1 MSAPVI
7 NYLPVRPDWLA
18 LAPEAAL
25 EPDLPIVDAHH
36 HLWSRPGWRF
46 LMDDYKTELTA
57 SGHRIVASVF
67 MQCQTGYD
75 LALPPHLRPVGETA
89 YIAAEAERLG
99 PDEPA
104 LCAGI
109 VGHADLGLGAAV
121 EDVLLAHIEK
131 GRGRFRGIRH
141 ITVWDADSSLM
152 NPLSAGPPGLLGD
165 ARFRE
170 GFARL
175 APLGLSFDAWLF
187 QPQIDELTA
196 LAQAFPETVI
206 VLNHLGG
213 ILGAGAYRGR
223 RDELFQDWARA
234 IRDLARCPNVVAKV
248 GGLGMRI
255 NGFGFDQGEQP
266 PASAL
271 LAETWRPY
279 VETAVEAFG
288 PKRCMLESNT
298 PVDRG
303 SYACA
308 TGWNAFKR
316 LTASL
321 PDEDRSALF
330 CDTARDIYRLETLAD
345 AHVLHDR
352 SRRNRRHCCH

>member
-1 MSAPVI
+1 MSAPAA

-18 LAPEAAL
+18 SAAEAAL
-25 EPDLPIVDAHH
+25 EPELPIVDAHH
-36 HLWSRPGWRF
+36 HLWNRPGWRF
-46 LMDDYKTELTA
+46 LMEDYKAELAA

-67 MQCQTGYD
+67 MQCQTAYD
-75 LALPPHLRPVGETA
+75 LALPPHLRPAGETA

-99 PDEPA
+99 PNEPA

-109 VGHADLGLGAAV
+109 IGHADLCLGGAV

-141 ITVWDADSSLM
+141 ITAWDADSSLM

-187 QPQIDELTA
+187 QPQMEELTA
-196 LAQAFPETVI
+196 LAQAFPGTTI

-213 ILGAGAYRGR
+213 ILGAGAYRGQ
-223 RDELFQDWARA
+223 RDALFPDWERA
-234 IRDLARCPNVVAKV
+234 IHDLARCPNVVAKI

-255 NGFGFDQGEQP
+255 NGFGFEREALPPNSGE
-266 PASAL
+266 
-271 LAETWRPY
+271 LAEAWRPY
-279 VETAVEAFG
+279 VETAIEAFG
-288 PKRCMLESNT
+288 PQRCMFESNA

-303 SYACA
+303 SYVCA
-308 TGWNAFKR
+308 AGWNAFKR
-316 LTASL
+316 LTTDL
-321 PDEDRSALF
+321 PAEDRAALF
-330 CDTARDIYRLETLAD
+330 CDTARDAYHLRPPVAEPPILKC
-345 AHVLHDR
+345 R
-352 SRRNRRHCCH
+352 S

>member
-1 MSAPVI
+1 MSAPVA

-25 EPDLPIVDAHH
+25 EPELPIVDAHH
-36 HLWSRPGWRF
+36 HLWDRPGWRF
-46 LMDDYKTELTA
+46 LMKDYKAEIAA

-67 MQCQTGYD
+67 MQCQTAYD
-75 LALPPHLRPVGETA
+75 RTLPPHLCPVGETA
-89 YIAAEAERLG
+89 YVAAEAERLG
-99 PDEPA
+99 PGKPA

-109 VGHADLGLGAAV
+109 VGHADLRLGAAV
-121 EDVLLAHIEK
+121 EEVLLAHIEQ

-141 ITVWDADSSLM
+141 ITVWDADPSLM

-187 QPQIDELTA
+187 QPQIGELTA
-196 LAQAFPETVI
+196 LAQTFPETVI

-213 ILGAGAYRGR
+213 ILGAGIYRGR
-223 RDELFQDWARA
+223 RGALFPDWERA
-234 IRDLARCPNVVAKV
+234 ILDLARCPNVVAKI
-248 GGLGMRI
+248 GGLGMRV
-255 NGFGFDQGEQP
+255 NGFGFEQGAQP
-266 PASAL
+266 PSSSE
-271 LAETWRPY
+271 LAEAWRPY
-279 VETAVEAFG
+279 VETAIEAFG
-288 PKRCMLESNT
+288 PQRCMFESNA

-308 TGWNAFKR
+308 VGWNAFKR
-316 LTASL
+316 LTTGFCA
-321 PDEDRSALF
+321 EDKSALF
-330 CDTARDIYRLETLAD
+330 FETAMDTYRLTRQRVDELSA
-345 AHVLHDR
+345 
-352 SRRNRRHCCH
+352 

>member
-1 MSAPVI
+1 MTSPAA

-25 EPDLPIVDAHH
+25 EPELPIVDAHH
-36 HLWSRPGWRF
+36 HLWDRPGWRF
-46 LMDDYKTELTA
+46 LMADYKAELAA

-75 LALPPHLRPVGETA
+75 PALPLHLRPTGETA
-89 YIAAEAERLG
+89 YVAAEAERLG
-99 PDEPA
+99 PGESA

-109 VGHADLGLGAAV
+109 VGHADLRLGAAV

-152 NPLSAGPPGLLGD
+152 NPLSAGPAGLLGD
-165 ARFRE
+165 TSFRE

-187 QPQIDELTA
+187 QPQICELTA
-196 LAQAFPETVI
+196 LAQAFPETTI

-213 ILGAGAYRGR
+213 ILGAGAYQGK

-234 IRDLARCPNVVAKV
+234 IRDLAGCPNAVAKI

-255 NGFGFDQGEQP
+255 NGFGFERGEQP

-271 LAETWRPY
+271 LAEVWRPY
-279 VETAVEAFG
+279 VETAIEAFG
-288 PKRCMLESNT
+288 PKRCMFESNT

-316 LTASL
+316 LTAGL

-330 CDTARDIYRLETLAD
+330 CDTARDIYRLEKQVAD
-345 AHVLHDR
+345 AHALHYR
-352 SRRNRRHCCH
+352 S

>member
-1 MSAPVI
+1 MSAPVA

-18 LAPEAAL
+18 LMPEAAL
-25 EPDLPIVDAHH
+25 EPELPIIDAHH
-36 HLWSRPGWRF
+36 HLWDRPGWRF
-46 LMDDYKTELTA
+46 LMEDYKAELAA

-75 LALPPHLRPVGETA
+75 PVLPMHLRPVGETA
-89 YIAAEAERLG
+89 YVAAEAERLG

-109 VGHADLGLGAAV
+109 VGHADLCLGAAV
-121 EDVLLAHIEK
+121 EEVLLAHIAK

-141 ITVWDADSSLM
+141 ITVWDADRSLM

-187 QPQIDELTA
+187 QPQLGELTA
-196 LAQAFPETVI
+196 LAQAFPGTTI

-213 ILGAGAYRGR
+213 ILGAGAYQGQRG
-223 RDELFQDWARA
+223 ELFRDWARA
-234 IRDLARCPNVVAKV
+234 IRGFARCPNVVVKI

-255 NGFGFDQGEQP
+255 NGFGFERGARPPSSGE
-266 PASAL
+266 
-271 LAETWRPY
+271 LAEAWRPY
-279 VETAVEAFG
+279 VETAIEAFG
-288 PKRCMLESNT
+288 PQRCMFESNA

-308 TGWNAFKR
+308 AGWNAFKR
-316 LTASL
+316 LTVSFSA
-321 PDEDRSALF
+321 EDRSALF
-330 CDTARDIYRLETLAD
+330 CDTTRQIYRL
-345 AHVLHDR
+345 
-352 SRRNRRHCCH
+352 